1 MKQRHVG
8 NVVQFQGRAEPS
20 LLSWSVPHGH
30 QHLGPQPKS
39 TRDQSSEP
47 SVCWLI
53 LLRLCIRMMLHLK
66 LCPLRPLNPT
76 SFTTVPKIRG
86 SDFSAGKK
94 VPAESPLKPRR
105 SFLRLVFRLLLL
117 LLLGLA
123 GVAAV
128 CHLTDMQKEAMCAPV
143 NVAVDNGL
151 LWARE
156 QEDALRRLVRSLSAA
171 LKDFLESSQASK
183 T

>member
-1 MKQRHVG
+1 M
-8 NVVQFQGRAEPS
+8 
-20 LLSWSVPHGH
+20 
-30 QHLGPQPKS
+30 
-39 TRDQSSEP
+39 
-47 SVCWLI
+47 
-53 LLRLCIRMMLHLK
+53 
-66 LCPLRPLNPT
+66 
-76 SFTTVPKIRG
+76 
-86 SDFSAGKK
+86 
-94 VPAESPLKPRR
+94 PAESPLKPRR

-128 CHLTDMQKEAMCAPV
+128 CHLTDMKKEAMCVPV

-183 T
+183 N